1 MGIRIMKTDIE
12 PNVSLEFSHLDIKGR
27 AVMVDV
33 TEKQVTKREAMA
45 SARVFM
51 TMETLDRLLNDAVP
65 KGDVLA
71 VARVAGIM
79 AAKKVADL
87 IPLCHPLPLQS
98 VEVSFK
104 PFGRSF
110 ENVNSSQCGVEISA
124 IAKTTAVTGVEME
137 AMTAVSIAALTIYD
151 MCKALEK
158 GITISDV
165 CLQYKTGG
173 KSGNW
178 RRHVSGGSNG

>member
-1 MGIRIMKTDIE
+1 MKTDTDLNTC
-12 PNVSLEFSHLDIKGR
+12 PDFSHLDSKGR

-33 TEKQVTKREAMA
+33 TGKQVTKREAMA

-51 TMETLDRLLNDAVP
+51 TMETLNKLLNNAVP

-87 IPLCHPLPLQS
+87 IPLCHPLPIQS
-98 VEVSFK
+98 VEVSFR
-104 PFGRSF
+104 PF
-110 ENVNSSQCGVEISA
+110 ENANSNKCGLEINA
-124 IAKTTAVTGVEME
+124 VAKTTAVTGVEME
-137 AMTAVSIAALTIYD
+137 AMTAVSVAALTIYD

-158 GITISDV
+158 DITISDV
-165 CLQYKTGG
+165 CLQYKIGG
-173 KSGNW
+173 KSGHW
-178 RRHVSGGSNG
+178 RRHVSGGLNG

>member
-1 MGIRIMKTDIE
+1 
-12 PNVSLEFSHLDIKGR
+12 
-27 AVMVDV
+27 MVDV
-33 TEKQVTKREAMA
+33 TEKHVTKREAMA

-51 TMETLDRLLNDAVP
+51 TMETLNKLLNDAVP

-79 AAKKVADL
+79 AAKKVSDL
-87 IPLCHPLPLQS
+87 IPLCHPLPIQS
-98 VEVSFK
+98 VEVSFR
-104 PFGRSF
+104 PFKT
-110 ENVNSSQCGVEISA
+110 VNTNECGIEITA
-124 IAKTTAVTGVEME
+124 VAKTTAVTGVEME
-137 AMTAVSIAALTIYD
+137 AMTAVSVAALTIYD

-173 KSGNW
+173 KSGQW
-178 RRHVSGGSNG
+178 SRHVSGGSNG

>member
-1 MGIRIMKTDIE
+1 MKTDTE
-12 PNVSLEFSHLDIKGR
+12 LDAGLAFSHLDSKGR

-33 TEKQVTKREAMA
+33 TKKRVTKREAMA

-51 TMETLDRLLNDAVP
+51 TKETLNKLLNDAVP

-79 AAKKVADL
+79 AAKKVANL
-87 IPLCHPLPLQS
+87 IPLCHPLPLQA
-98 VEVSFK
+98 VEVSFR
-104 PFGRSF
+104 PF
-110 ENVNSSQCGVEISA
+110 ENAGECGIEISA
-124 IAKTTAVTGVEME
+124 IARTTAVTGVEME
-137 AMTAVSIAALTIYD
+137 AMIAVSIAALTIYD

-158 GITISDV
+158 GITISDI

-173 KSGNW
+173 KSGHW
-178 RRHVSGGSNG
+178 SRHVSGGSNG

>member
-1 MGIRIMKTDIE
+1 MKTDTE
-12 PNVSLEFSHLDIKGR
+12 PLKDSNFSHIDSKGR

-33 TEKQVTKREAMA
+33 TEKPVTKREAMA
-45 SARVFM
+45 SARVVM
-51 TMETLDRLLNDAVP
+51 TRDTLERLLHDAVP

-79 AAKKVADL
+79 AAKKVADI

-104 PFGRSF
+104 PFQDLNPN
-110 ENVNSSQCGVEISA
+110 ECGIEIHA
-124 IAKTTAVTGVEME
+124 VAKTTAVTGVEME
-137 AMTAVSIAALTIYD
+137 AMTAVSVAALTIYD

-158 GITISDV
+158 GIIINDI
-165 CLQYKTGG
+165 CLQYKMGG
-173 KSGNW
+173 KSGHW
-178 RRHVSGGSNG
+178 RRHTSGGSNG